1 MKVSPRVLGTMVLLN
16 VLWAPVNLAFKS
28 ALEEWSPSAIGFVRW
43 TVFALLLAVL
53 LQHAGFRKRVRAK
66 VPTGADAWQSLAI
79 GAFLFAPAHFLYIL
93 CQRYTT
99 TLEATVLGTT
109 GPFWVALLAF
119 ALLGERVSS
128 RRWLG
133 IGAGCSGAYIVSL
146 GWAWPTLSTQ
156 NALGNVMYLVAVL
169 IESVGFV
176 LAVRVVLR
184 SSGIGVLVY
193 QATGMGAAFLLASF
207 LHPALGM
214 RFDGFSGSTWFAMAY
229 LTLVTS
235 LICFSVWYAIAERVP
250 LSVMVI
256 MIGIQAPVSAFLGI
270 TFLGETLRAEVVV
283 GSLVVL
289 GAILVA
295 ATDRAAPL
303 ASSGSDA
310 P

>member
-1 MKVSPRVLGTMVLLN
+1 
-16 VLWAPVNLAFKS
+16 
-28 ALEEWSPSAIGFVRW
+28 
-43 TVFALLLAVL
+43 
-53 LQHAGFRKRVRAK
+53 
-66 VPTGADAWQSLAI
+66 
-79 GAFLFAPAHFLYIL
+79 
-93 CQRYTT
+93 
-99 TLEATVLGTT
+99 
-109 GPFWVALLAF
+109 
-119 ALLGERVSS
+119 
-128 RRWLG
+128 
-133 IGAGCSGAYIVSL
+133 
-146 GWAWPTLSTQ
+146 
-156 NALGNVMYLVAVL
+156 
-169 IESVGFV
+169 
-176 LAVRVVLR
+176 VRVVLR

-193 QATGMGAAFLLASF
+193 QAAGMGAAFLLASL

-214 RFDGFSGSTWFAMAY
+214 RFDGFSGSTWVAMAY

-303 ASSGSDA
+303 ASSASDA